1 MDWQAIGLT
10 IRLAGLVSII
20 LLAISLPLAHWLTFS
35 RRRWTFL
42 IESVVSLPLVLP
54 PTVLGFYLLM
64 ATGSRSPLGRWW
76 MEWTGHPL
84 AFTFEGLV
92 VASVLYSMPFAV
104 QPIAAAFAQVDPDLR
119 EASATLGAS
128 PVRTFARV
136 TLPLSIEGVIAGL
149 VLSFAHTVGEFGV
162 VLMVGGNI
170 PGITRTVSIA
180 IYDQVQALQY
190 REANLTALT
199 LLAFSLTV
207 LITVYAVRRRPWAA
221 AAPLSRL
228 EPGRGA

>member
-10 IRLAGLVSII
+10 ARLAALVSII
-20 LLAISLPLAHWLTFS
+20 LLVISLPLAHWLTFS

-64 ATGSRSPLGRWW
+64 AMGSRGPFR
-76 MEWTGHPL
+76 L

-92 VASVLYSMPFAV
+92 IASVLYSLPFAV
-104 QPIAAAFAQVDPDLR
+104 QPIAAAFALVDPSLR

-128 PVRTFARV
+128 GFRTFIRV
-136 TLPLSIEGVIAGL
+136 TLPLSIEGIIAGL

-162 VLMVGGNI
+162 VLMVGGNL
-170 PGITRTVSIA
+170 PGITRTVSIS
-180 IYDQVQALQY
+180 IYDHVQALEY
-190 REANLTALT
+190 GRANQTALV
-199 LLAFSLTV
+199 LLAFSLLV
-207 LITVYAVRRRPWAA
+207 LTAVYGLRRRPWAA
-221 AAPLSRL
+221 APIA
-228 EPGRGA
+228 

>member
-1 MDWQAIGLT
+1 MDWQAIWLT
-10 IRLAGLVSII
+10 VRLAAIVSAI
-20 LLAISLPLAHWLTFS
+20 LLVVSLPLAHWLTFS

-64 ATGSRSPLGRWW
+64 SMGSRSPIGRAWTS
-76 MEWTGHPL
+76 WTGHSL

-92 VASVLYSMPFAV
+92 VASILYSMPFAV
-104 QPIAAAFAQVDPDLR
+104 QPIAAAFAQVDPALR

-128 PVRTFARV
+128 SLRTFLRI

-162 VLMVGGNI
+162 VLMVGGNL

-180 IYDQVQALQY
+180 IYDEVQALQY
-190 REANLTALT
+190 REATLTAFVMLVFAFAV
-199 LLAFSLTV
+199 LAA
-207 LITVYAVRRRPWAA
+207 VYGLRRRPWSAT
-221 AAPLSRL
+221 PL
-228 EPGRGA
+228 A